1 MAEATTRKISERV
14 PSSESHRRCFKRGDS
29 RNAKGKT
36 EQPDAA
42 NKLTSDHHQHG
53 VYRAFPNNGARK
65 HFRHRN
71 RKADRRLGGEDESS
85 VQRPLEP
92 KTVKVVPRLVEQSA
106 APAAKHWM
114 DVAWMRSRRM
124 KDSPMGKPISAVA
137 TPIERY
143 IFALS
148 ELSDVD
154 KPPLAIYQEEKAKV
168 AKLDNGMLSLYTKP
182 FPPGVSQATPKK
194 TCPSRPQYTA
204 LSRMVLTTLRS
215 KRKLDDENRHHP
227 RLVVRRRGRC
237 SGDLLHGGV

>member
-1 MAEATTRKISERV
+1 MAEATTRKISERMS
-14 PSSESHRRCFKRGDS
+14 SSESHRRYFKRDDS
-29 RNAKGKT
+29 QNAKGKT

-42 NKLTSDHHQHG
+42 NKFTSDHPHG

-65 HFRHRN
+65 HFSHRD
-71 RKADRRLGGEDESS
+71 RKADRRLSGEDESS

-106 APAAKHWM
+106 ATAAKHWI

-124 KDSPMGKPISAVA
+124 KDSPMGRPIPAMA
-137 TPIERY
+137 TPVERY

-154 KPPLAIYQEEKAKV
+154 KPPLAIYQEKAKV
-168 AKLDNGMLSLYTKP
+168 TKLDNGMLSLYTKP

-194 TCPSRPQYTA
+194 TCPTKES
-204 LSRMVLTTLRS
+204 
-215 KRKLDDENRHHP
+215 
-227 RLVVRRRGRC
+227 
-237 SGDLLHGGV
+237 